1 MGSAGSHIVTAR
13 DETQGM
19 PWQAAEYVPYYG
31 SDVKAVRGMLGAA
44 ARVPA
49 PYQLT
54 DLGYDVA
61 LKTGTPQK
69 NNTEYHSAAIA
80 FAPADDADIA
90 ISVMLELGDNA
101 NYIIRQ
107 VLDAYYGTD
116 TPAEPTGSSASE
128 G

>member
-1 MGSAGSHIVTAR
+1 MT
-13 DETQGM
+13 DETFEAIKEGM
-19 PWQAAEYVPYYG
+19 I
-31 SDVKAVRGMLGAA
+31 GAA

-69 NNTEYHSAAIA
+69 NNTEFHSAAIA
-80 FAPADDADIA
+80 FAPADNADIA

-101 NYIIRQ
+101 NYLIRQ
-107 VLDAYYGTD
+107 ILDAYYGTD
-116 TPAEPTGSSASE
+116 SSSEPTEEETVSSALPE
-128 G
+128 

>member
-1 MGSAGSHIVTAR
+1 
-13 DETQGM
+13 
-19 PWQAAEYVPYYG
+19 
-31 SDVKAVRGMLGAA
+31 MLGAA

-54 DLGYDVA
+54 NLGYDVA

-116 TPAEPTGSSASE
+116 TPAEPTGSSAAE

>member
-1 MGSAGSHIVTAR
+1 
-13 DETQGM
+13 
-19 PWQAAEYVPYYG
+19 
-31 SDVKAVRGMLGAA
+31 MLGAA
-44 ARVPA
+44 AAVPA

-54 DLGYDVA
+54 DLGYEVA

-90 ISVMLELGDNA
+90 ISVMLEEGENA

-116 TPAEPTGSSASE
+116 QAQDAEDNTASDTQAE
-128 G
+128 E